1 MPSPEPK
8 ALSSGKTVLGWE
20 PSKSTK
26 PAGGVRAVDGT
37 PRSKSKS
44 LGASGQYEFMASSF
58 VTLGE
63 PEENLSEP
71 GFLLEANYTLLMEL
85 L

>member
-1 MPSPEPK
+1 MLWMVHPGAK
-8 ALSSGKTVLGWE
+8 ANPWE
-20 PSKSTK
+20 PVVSMN
-26 PAGGVRAVDGT
+26 P
-37 PRSKSKS
+37 
-44 LGASGQYEFMASSF
+44 EFMASSF

-63 PEENLSEP
+63 SEENLSEP

>member
-1 MPSPEPK
+1 MGHPGEKPNPSEPVVRRNPEF
-8 ALSSGKTVLGWE
+8 T
-20 PSKSTK
+20 
-26 PAGGVRAVDGT
+26 
-37 PRSKSKS
+37 
-44 LGASGQYEFMASSF
+44 ASSS

-63 PEENLSEP
+63 SLDLSEP